1 MKLSMIIPTRDRPEV
16 LRETL
21 VRLELLDPIDLGA
34 CELLIIDNASSQ
46 PLDLPGHLANGIE
59 VRGIRLETNIHAA
72 ARNIGAE
79 EAVGDWLIML
89 DDDSSPLSCPIVE
102 ILSDLPSDVAAVGGE
117 IRLPNSKRESG
128 GLPEVIV
135 GCGCAIRRDSFL
147 AVGCYDELFGY
158 YAEEYDLC
166 AKLIRAG
173 HRVLQTRSLMFEH
186 RKSTVGRDFNEIIY
200 RLVRNNAWV
209 YQRYAPEY
217 LRRDMI
223 DSMVNRYHEIAI
235 KEAALI
241 GFERGLAELKETLD
255 LQVRSPLDPLHWD
268 RFTGR
273 AAVRAGIGTIFHE
286 RGEPVQL
293 VGPRTA
299 KGREIV
305 QSELLRQGCSIER
318 SGDAVSV
325 VTSISPGPM
334 LDLHE
339 QSRAIMPWFFGAIG
353 QAHDPL
359 HTIS

>member
-1 MKLSMIIPTRDRPEV
+1 MIIPTRGRPEV

-21 VRLELLDPIDLGA
+21 VRLELLDPVDLGA
-34 CELLIIDNASSQ
+34 CELLVIDNASSQ
-46 PLDLPGHLANGIE
+46 PLDLPGHLDNGID
-59 VRGIRLETNIHAA
+59 VRGIRLDTNIYSA
-72 ARNIGAE
+72 ARNIGSE
-79 EAVGDWLIML
+79 EAKGDWLVML
-89 DDDSSPLSCPIVE
+89 DDDSSPLPCPVVE
-102 ILSDLPSDVAAVGGE
+102 ILSDLPGHVAAVGGE
-117 IRLPNSKRESG
+117 IRLSNSRRESG

-135 GCGCAIRRDSFL
+135 GCGCAIRRDVFL
-147 AVGCYDELFGY
+147 AVGGYDESFGY

-166 AKLIRAG
+166 AKLILAG
-173 HRVLQTRSLMFEH
+173 HSVLQTRSLLFEH

-209 YQRYAPEY
+209 FQRYAPEE
-217 LRRDMI
+217 LRRDKI
-223 DSMVNRYHEIAI
+223 DSMVDRYREIAI
-235 KEAALI
+235 KEAALA

-255 LQVRSPLDPLHWD
+255 SQVRSPLDPLHWD

-273 AAVRAGIGTIFHE
+273 AAVRAGIGAIFHE

-305 QSELLRQGCSIER
+305 QSELLRQGCLIED

-339 QSRAIMPWFFGAIG
+339 QSGAIMPWFFGAIG
-353 QAHDPL
+353 QTHDRL